1 MREMN
6 ASRLAI
12 VPTVVDSGIDRRGKP
27 YYVMPW
33 YDEGSLE
40 EAVLNGRFGDPQAGI
55 QILLQLVDA
64 LDALHTCGWA
74 HRDLKPANILLT
86 GDGLVLCDLGLT
98 LPVGAE
104 SDEAR
109 LTDTMEAVGSRY
121 YIAPEN
127 ENGISDEVDQRP
139 ADFYAFGK
147 ISWVLLTGQR
157 PLAREAQLEQ
167 PNRLATMTQEEKL
180 AAWDEVCDQL
190 LRLDPRA
197 RLADWQAVRIEL
209 GSLLTDLGNTQDESM
224 QAPTELEALRSAA
237 RRFAR
242 SSAANEVRAS
252 RAARAEYQQQ
262 VDNLRKDVFAAA
274 GSAAPQ
280 RG

>member
-1 MREMN
+1 M
-6 ASRLAI
+6 
-12 VPTVVDSGIDRRGKP
+12 
-27 YYVMPW
+27 
-33 YDEGSLE
+33 
-40 EAVLNGRFGDPQAGI
+40 
-55 QILLQLVDA
+55 
-64 LDALHTCGWA
+64 
-74 HRDLKPANILLT
+74 
-86 GDGLVLCDLGLT
+86 T

-127 ENGISDEVDQRP
+127 ENGISDEVDQTP

-157 PLAREAQLEQ
+157 PLAREAQLEP
-167 PNRLATMTQEEKL
+167 PNRLATITQEEKL

-197 RLADWQAVRIEL
+197 RLADWSTVRTEL
-209 GSLLTDLGNTQDESM
+209 RGVLTDLGNPQGDSL
-224 QAPTELEALRSAA
+224 QAPSELEELASAA
-237 RRFAR
+237 KRFAL
-242 SSAANEVRAS
+242 SPAANEVRAS

-280 RG
+280 SG